1 MINTISRLQFYL
13 HHLRSSKLLISLLI
27 LLGNIPIVVA
37 QPTISAVQFNTL
49 TRRISGIIQKE
60 KTPGVQVLVFTKDS
74 LLYKHNAGVM
84 NLKTK
89 SPVTDE
95 SMFRLGSITKSFVAV
110 SALMLIE
117 KKQLALSDELKKVA
131 PDIQFTNAWES
142 SDPVRV
148 VHLLE
153 HTTGFDDFSL
163 KDYAVNDPSLTL
175 EQGLA
180 MASASR
186 HSRWRPGTFMAY
198 CNSGPPIVAR
208 IIEKKTGQEFESFVR
223 QHIFNPLG
231 QKTITFRQDGAA
243 LTHLVTN
250 YSGGNTPKEEK
261 YWNVLERPA
270 GSLNAPALE
279 LMPFVQMLMN
289 RGTYKGTRLL
299 QATSVDRMETPTSTV
314 AAKAGLKEGYGL
326 HNYTTSFKGYVF
338 HGHDGGVNGGLARY
352 VYNSE
357 LNLGMIVLVNSN
369 GAGFGKISDA
379 ALDMIMK
386 NVPQRLSAAY
396 RLSDAEKENLLGFYR
411 VSNNRNE
418 INYGVEWLPGV
429 FQVFETDGKLL
440 MKNILDSE
448 TMPLRPVSGNQFIRQ
463 NKKGYT
469 PTWILTQND
478 EGQKVLV
485 SNFANTT
492 ETSAIGAWL
501 PIILGGFA
509 LLVAAMSLVAGF
521 IWLIRYGR
529 LKRTGKTISAMP
541 VRMPLWG
548 YTLSL
553 LTFAVTLFSWL
564 STDPFALGKMAFA
577 SVTVFVA
584 SVLTAVFAIWA
595 FTNLIRYQRQ
605 IPNRTDRAFLWIAV
619 CSALLTVGYL
629 AVWGLVGLRLWA

>member
-1 MINTISRLQFYL
+1 MINTTPHLQFDL
-13 HHLRSSKLLISLLI
+13 HHSCSRKILISLLI
-27 LLGNIPIVVA
+27 LLGNIPIAIA
-37 QPTISAVQFNTL
+37 QPAISAVQFDTL
-49 TRRISGIIQKE
+49 TRRISSIIQKE

-84 NLKTK
+84 NLKAK

-117 KKQLALSDELKKVA
+117 KKQLALSDELKKLA

-142 SDPVRV
+142 TDPVRI
-148 VHLLE
+148 VHLME
-153 HTTGFDDFSL
+153 HTTGFDDLSL
-163 KDYAVNDPSLTL
+163 KDYAVNEPTLTL

-243 LTHLVTN
+243 ISHLVTN

-261 YWNVLERPA
+261 YWHIVERPA

-289 RGTYKGTRLL
+289 RGTYKGNQLI
-299 QATSVDRMETPTSTV
+299 QATSIDRMETPTSTL
-314 AAKAGLKEGYGL
+314 AARAGLKEGYGL

-338 HGHDGGVNGGLARY
+338 HGHDGGVNGGLAKY
-352 VYNSE
+352 LYNSE
-357 LNLGMIVLVNSN
+357 LNLGMVVLVNSD
-369 GAGFGKISDA
+369 GAGFGKINDA
-379 ALDMIMK
+379 VLDVIMK
-386 NVPQRLSAAY
+386 NVPQRLPATY
-396 RLSDAEKENLLGFYR
+396 RLSDTEKENLLGFYR

-418 INYGVEWLPGV
+418 VSYGMEWLPGV

-440 MKNILDSE
+440 MKNLLDSE
-448 TMPLRPVSGNQFIRQ
+448 TMTVRPVSATQFIRQ

-469 PTWILTQND
+469 PAWILTQND

-485 SNFANTT
+485 GNFANTT
-492 ETSAIGAWL
+492 KTSALGAWF
-501 PIILGGFA
+501 PIILGGLA
-509 LLVAAMSLVAGF
+509 LLMAVVGLIAGL
-521 IWLIRYGR
+521 IWLIRYV
-529 LKRTGKTISAMP
+529 LSKRTGRTISAMP

-553 LTFAVTLFSWL
+553 LTFAVTLAIWI
-564 STDPFALGKMAFA
+564 STDPFALGNMAFA
-577 SVTVFVA
+577 SLTVFAA
-584 SVLTAVFAIWA
+584 SAMTAFFAIWA
-595 FTNLIRYQRQ
+595 FINLIRYQRQ

-629 AVWGLVGLRLWA
+629 AAWGLIGLRLWT